1 MCLTL
6 VCQAG
11 TDIVIQQ
18 YDDAQELCKQAQ
30 EIADHYGITLPQPE
44 KLQNNFLIAEFLQ
57 AEAQAKSEKV
67 CLTKARQT
75 FSKLKNYYIKSRA
88 PQSLS
93 YLPIY
98 VLFACTVAMISS
110 I

>member
-1 MCLTL
+1 MYPYYERAKSYFSRNQIWDEMCLTL

-57 AEAQAKSEKV
+57 AEAQAKVKG
-67 CLTKARQT
+67 LLDQARQT
-75 FSKLKNYYIKSRA
+75 F
-88 PQSLS
+88 LS
-93 YLPIY
+93 WKII
-98 VLFACTVAMISS
+98 T
-110 I
+110 